1 MNKSVQCK
9 YVIFIMEVGGKMV
22 RTALI
27 ASPQKVARLN
37 LRATTHQKEIIAK
50 AAELKQT
57 TMSDFIMEKA
67 YQAASE
73 ILAEQTQ
80 FILSAEKWAEFCEA
94 LDAPPRQIPALR
106 KLLTQP
112 SILDEQ

>member
-1 MNKSVQCK
+1 MSRAKP
-9 YVIFIMEVGGKMV
+9 I
-22 RTALI
+22 I
-27 ASPQKVARLN
+27 ASPQKLARLN
-37 LRATTHQKEIIAK
+37 LRVTSHQKEVIAK

-73 ILAEQTQ
+73 ILAEQTH
-80 FILSAEKWAEFCEA
+80 FELPTDKWEEFCAA
-94 LDAPPRQIPALR
+94 LDAPPREIPALR

-112 SILDEQ
+112 SVLDE

>member
-1 MNKSVQCK
+1 MA
-9 YVIFIMEVGGKMV
+9 

-27 ASPQKVARLN
+27 TSPQKLARLN
-37 LRATTHQKEIIAK
+37 LRATQHQKEIIAK

-73 ILAEQTQ
+73 ILAEQTH
-80 FILSAEKWAEFCEA
+80 FTLSSDKWEEFCAA

>member
-1 MNKSVQCK
+1 MP
-9 YVIFIMEVGGKMV
+9 

-27 ASPQKVARLN
+27 TSPQKLARLN
-37 LRATTHQKEIIAK
+37 LRATQHQKEIIAK

-73 ILAEQTQ
+73 ILAEQTH
-80 FILSAEKWAEFCEA
+80 FTLSPDKWEEFCAA

-106 KLLTQP
+106 KLLTEP